1 MTRLLHEHEMNHR
14 FYHFS
19 LHWNGD
25 LRIVVQYYQMSFL
38 LLLQV
43 VVRQLLVLQ
52 SHLLIERG
60 MSLQKM
66 RMEPGKNIEELFP
79 TIHYILNKLLRLFL
93 QYQKARLA
101 EFELGSFV
109 DEASYH
115 LWSEIHFEWH

>member
-1 MTRLLHEHEMNHR
+1 MNHR

-25 LRIVVQYYQMSFL
+25 LRIVVQYYQTSFL

-43 VVRQLLVLQ
+43 VVRQLLGLQ
-52 SHLLIERG
+52 SHLLIERE
-60 MSLQKM
+60 MSLQMM
-66 RMEPGKNIEELFP
+66 RMEPGKNKEGLFP

-93 QYQKARLA
+93 QYRRAHLA

-115 LWSEIHFEWH
+115 PWSEIHFEWHYLVHRFLR